1 MENEKQSNEN
11 SELNYQ
17 RAKIFFEK
25 KVKVHCTLKEG
36 KFYNGFIIS
45 VSDDFFEIHDR
56 VTGMQL
62 VFFSELTRAL
72 QEFTVRE
79 VGE

>member
-1 MENEKQSNEN
+1 MDANKRNAD

-25 KVKVHCTLKEG
+25 KVRVHCSFRDG

-45 VSDDFFEIHDR
+45 VSDDFFEIHDKI
-56 VTGMQL
+56 TGIQL

-72 QEFTVRE
+72 QEYTVRE
-79 VGE
+79 EGK